1 MKNAIHMLC
10 ALSLFCALALNLTPE
25 GRERRIMSFVCS
37 VVLLAS
43 VFKTVK
49 EPDWE
54 FYALEKGQL
63 RQREQDFLQLA
74 SERSNELQ
82 RIVIEKEMETYI
94 LNKAVQMQ
102 IPLDSADVT
111 AQWSLEGIWLPY
123 RLILIGNADADGR
136 ARLSSILEAE
146 LGVPGERQE
155 WRTDGA

>member
-63 RQREQDFLQLA
+63 RQREQDFLQQA
-74 SERSNELQ
+74 SGSIGMTFQDFIELYLKDMEQ
-82 RIVIEKEMETYI
+82 RLKPSTVA
-94 LNKAVQMQ
+94 NK
-102 IPLDSADVT
+102 
-111 AQWSLEGIWLPY
+111 
-123 RLILIGNADADGR
+123 RFLIDLKIT
-136 ARLSSILEAE
+136 
-146 LGVPGERQE
+146 P
-155 WRTDGA
+155 